1 MLLCLSSPRR
11 PGFHARFCVC
21 ARCLVASCDWLP
33 AAFLVADCCRR
44 LPHLQVVRPRFAA
57 GAPPGGAASLAAGW
71 QRSRN
76 AWACRRRG
84 HVPGLRVVC
93 GPGGKAVMA
102 GLLPVVTT
110 GPRLAVRTG
119 MSHVR
124 ARSYQDRLG
133 PGFGRVRSIGWRRAG
148 RSLSGQPRPGCQPII
163 GPGPPPGSGMSGPGQ
178 VVVDLP
184 GDVPLE
190 DPDHLGLGGGP
201 RLGGGSWRPGCG
213 GRCAAG

>member
-133 PGFGRVRSIGWRRAG
+133 PGVRPGEEHWLASGRQIVIRTAPAGVSADYRARPAARIGDVRAG
-148 RSLSGQPRPGCQPII
+148 AGGGR
-163 GPGPPPGSGMSGPGQ
+163 PPG
-178 VVVDLP
+178 
-184 GDVPLE
+184 
-190 DPDHLGLGGGP
+190 
-201 RLGGGSWRPGCG
+201 
-213 GRCAAG
+213 RCTA